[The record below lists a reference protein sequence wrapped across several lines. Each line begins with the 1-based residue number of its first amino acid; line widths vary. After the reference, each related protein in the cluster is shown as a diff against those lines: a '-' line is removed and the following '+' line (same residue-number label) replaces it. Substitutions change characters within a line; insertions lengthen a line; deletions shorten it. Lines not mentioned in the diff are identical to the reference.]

1 MQNWKK
7 VVVCGSIGAG
17 VLLILTG
24 RRPIGM
30 ALAVGGLAVLASEYP
45 EKFERLIEDAPDY
58 LRKGTE
64 IFASLKKVGE
74 GFAEE
79 AERRSVNAW
88 RDMNAQFGD

>member
-7 VVVCGSIGAG
+7 VVVFGSIGAG
-17 VLLILTG
+17 ALLILTG
-24 RRPIGM
+24 RRPLGM
-30 ALAVGGLAVLASEYP
+30 ALTAGGLAVLASEYP
-45 EKFERLIEDAPDY
+45 EKFEGLIEDAPDY
-58 LRKGTE
+58 LHKGMD

>member
-7 VVVCGSIGAG
+7 VVVFGSIGAG
-17 VLLILTG
+17 ALLILTG

-30 ALAVGGLAVLASEYP
+30 ALAAGGLAVLASEYP
-45 EKFERLIEDAPDY
+45 EKFEGLIEDAPDY
-58 LRKGTE
+58 LHKGIE